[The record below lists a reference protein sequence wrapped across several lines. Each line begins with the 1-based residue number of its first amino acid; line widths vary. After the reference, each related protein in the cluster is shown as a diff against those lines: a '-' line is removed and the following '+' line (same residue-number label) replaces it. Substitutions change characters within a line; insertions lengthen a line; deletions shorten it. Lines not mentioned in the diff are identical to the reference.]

1 MPKATVEK
9 GSRSIRALEILETM
23 AGTIDALSVSEI
35 AAATGLPRSTAHRLC
50 ALLENE
56 GFLAADIGG
65 KGLRPGHRM
74 RELSLGIVATGG
86 NYAYRHRILTELSR
100 RIGETCNLNA
110 PMGSEMVYLDR
121 VEAEWPLRTQLP
133 IGTRVPLYCTA
144 SGKLYLSSLS
154 DTQRRRLVGV
164 LPLERHTAKTI
175 TGPEDLLAELDRIR
189 DSGIGTDDEEF
200 IDGMTAVAVPL
211 LDNKGRVVGT
221 LACHAP
227 SVRMN
232 IEAALGHVPVM
243 RRAAKALS
251 AERSD

>member
-1 MPKATVEK
+1 MPKKSLEK

-23 AGTIDALSVSEI
+23 AGSIDALSVSEI
-35 AAATGLPRSTAHRLC
+35 AAATDLPRATAHRLC
-50 ALLENE
+50 ALLEHE

-74 RELSLGIVATGG
+74 RELSLGMVATGG

-100 RIGETCNLNA
+100 SIGETCNLNA

-133 IGTRVPLYCTA
+133 IGTRVPLHCTA

-154 DTQRRRLVGV
+154 PPQQRRLVGA
-164 LPLERHTAKTI
+164 LPLERHTPKTI
-175 TGPEDLLAELDRIR
+175 TDAEVLLAELERIR
-189 DSGIGTDDEEF
+189 DNRVGTDDEEF
-200 IDGMTAVAVPL
+200 IEGMTAVAVPL

-232 IEAALGHVPVM
+232 IEVALGHVPVL
-243 RRAAKALS
+243 RQAAEMLS
-251 AERSD
+251 AERAE

>member
-1 MPKATVEK
+1 MP
-9 GSRSIRALEILETM
+9 
-23 AGTIDALSVSEI
+23 
-35 AAATGLPRSTAHRLC
+35 PC
-50 ALLENE
+50 
-56 GFLAADIGG
+56 
-65 KGLRPGHRM
+65 
-74 RELSLGIVATGG
+74 
-86 NYAYRHRILTELSR
+86 
-100 RIGETCNLNA
+100 LNA

-133 IGTRVPLYCTA
+133 IGTRVPLHCTA

-154 DTQRRRLVGV
+154 ATQKRRLVGV

-175 TGPEDLLAELDRIR
+175 TGTEDLLAELGHIR

-221 LACHAP
+221 LAYHAP
-227 SVRMN
+227 SVRLN

-243 RRAAKALS
+243 RLAAEALS